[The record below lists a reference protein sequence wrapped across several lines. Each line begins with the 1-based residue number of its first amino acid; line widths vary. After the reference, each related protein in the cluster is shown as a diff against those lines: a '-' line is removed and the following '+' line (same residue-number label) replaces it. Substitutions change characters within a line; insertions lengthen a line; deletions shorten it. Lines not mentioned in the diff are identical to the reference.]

1 MRPLL
6 FALAM
11 LSCGSPYD
19 VPGGPLETIHCPDNC
34 LQWLEKAAPPAW
46 TCESVRRVELAAVE
60 FYTEHATGRAK
71 QMLPYFCA
79 NMKRF
84 HLFVADGPT
93 FELYELNGNHRTVY
107 GATGCDGGVIQ
118 IGNVPPEQSSLL
130 HELGHV
136 LDWCATSD

>member
-1 MRPLL
+1 MKPLL
-6 FALAM
+6 LALAL

-19 VPGGPLETIHCPDNC
+19 PGGPLETIHCPGNC
-34 LQWLEKAAPPAW
+34 LQWLEKGAPPAW
-46 TCESVRRVELAAVE
+46 TCESVRRVELAAIE
-60 FYTEHATGRAK
+60 FYTEHATGRGR
-71 QMLPYFCA
+71 QMLPYFCE

-84 HLFVADGPT
+84 HLFVSDGPT
-93 FELYELNGNHRTVY
+93 FELYDLVGRHRTVY

-136 LDWCATSD
+136 LDWCATVD

>member
-1 MRPLL
+1 MKPLFFA
-6 FALAM
+6 FAL

-19 VPGGPLETIHCPDNC
+19 PGGPLETIHCPDNC
-34 LQWLEKAAPPAW
+34 LQWLEKGAPPAW
-46 TCESVRRVELAAVE
+46 TCESVRRVELAAIE
-60 FYTEHATGRAK
+60 FYTEHATGRGR
-71 QMLPYFCA
+71 QMLPYFCE

-93 FELYELNGNHRTVY
+93 FELYDLAGRHRTVY